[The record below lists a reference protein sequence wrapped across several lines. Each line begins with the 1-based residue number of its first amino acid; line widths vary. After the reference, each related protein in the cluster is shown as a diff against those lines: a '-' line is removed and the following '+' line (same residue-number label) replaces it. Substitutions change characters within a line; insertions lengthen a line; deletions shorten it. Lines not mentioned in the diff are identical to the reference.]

1 MQISEAIATLQSLMN
16 LIGDVELKCWPYD
29 GQPEPFDPSFKVSV
43 VDGEKFVEIDAE
55 D

>member
-1 MQISEAIATLQSLMN
+1 MKISEAITTLQSLMV
-16 LIGDVELKCWPYD
+16 LVGDVELKCWPYD
-29 GQPEPFDPSFKVSV
+29 GQNAPFPPSFKVSV